1 MMTPIPYSLLAQA
14 LGLAVLH
21 TLWQVALIWLVFKI
35 SSTLLKQRHQAV
47 YWLAIT
53 AMLGAAF
60 WFFTTFFAEFERL
73 SAIQAVSLAPSN
85 VSESIASAT
94 IGTSVA
100 AVSWTVRAMNWLEM
114 HTREIGWAWGICVAF
129 LWLRLLGGWWMTQ
142 QLRYKGVVRPD
153 AAFEAQCR
161 QIVRQ
166 LNIPQAVQLLES
178 PLVREPLT
186 LGFWKPVILFPV
198 GMLLQ
203 LNPAQ
208 VEALLVHELAHIRRY
223 DYLINL
229 VQLALE
235 TCFFYHPL
243 FWLISRD
250 ARVSREFCCDD
261 VVLRYTNDPIMYA
274 RTLTDL
280 QILKLQ
286 PLTPLTMN
294 ATGKSRFTERIWR
307 IAGITPKRESR
318 PSLFVVMLLPLMV
331 ALCSWWPT
339 QAAPDTESLTSIL
352 TNVTPDTLPPAK
364 AAKPATAAKPKEKAP
379 SAAPAEA
386 IAAPIVAIEARKM
399 NVFYIGVDNPLN
411 IAVSGYSPADLKVE
425 LIGEGTITGS
435 HGKYNAVVTTPGSV
449 KIRVSGLKDGKVE
462 LVNEQE
468 YRVKRIPD
476 PVIRLGTT
484 GSNVITKEYLLAH
497 KSVVAM
503 LTNFDFDAVCNVIGY
518 DLTVLPKGGDP
529 VTMTVKGS
537 EIPTQAR
544 QVFESLSGNG
554 DAVFF
559 DDIKVLCP
567 GDAAPRNIGGL
578 AYKLKS

>member
-1 MMTPIPYSLLAQA
+1 MTPIPFSLLAQA
-14 LGLAVLH
+14 FGLAVLH
-21 TLWQVALIWLVFKI
+21 TLWQIALIWLLYKI
-35 SSTLLKQRHQAV
+35 ASTLLRQRHQAV
-47 YWLAIT
+47 YWLAIG
-53 AMLGAAF
+53 AMLGASI
-60 WFFTTFFAEFERL
+60 WFGATFFSEFERL
-73 SAIQAVSLAPSN
+73 SAISPVESTAAFSPELSGTTVTGTAV
-85 VSESIASAT
+85 V
-94 IGTSVA
+94 
-100 AVSWTVRAMNWLEM
+100 AVSWTTRAMGWLEM
-114 HTREIGWAWGICVAF
+114 HTREIGWAWGICVAL

-161 QIVRQ
+161 QIARQ

-186 LGFWKPVILFPV
+186 LGFWKPVVLFPV

-203 LNPAQ
+203 LTPAQ
-208 VEALLVHELAHIRRY
+208 VEALLIHELAHIRRY

-243 FWLISRD
+243 FWMISRD
-250 ARVSREFCCDD
+250 ARVCREFCCDD
-261 VVLRYTNDPIMYA
+261 VVLRYTNDPILYA

-280 QILKLQ
+280 QILKLH
-286 PLTPLTMN
+286 PLTQLTMN

-339 QAAPDTESLTSIL
+339 QAAPDAGPSTSIR
-352 TNVTPDTLPPAK
+352 TNFTQDSLPPAK
-364 AAKPATAAKPKEKAP
+364 AAKPANAAKPKDKAL
-379 SAAPAEA
+379 SAVPAEA
-386 IAAPIVAIEARKM
+386 ISMPVVAIEARKM

-411 IAVSGYSPADLKVE
+411 IAISGYSPADLKVE

-518 DLTVLPKGGDP
+518 DLTILPKGSDP
-529 VTMTVKGS
+529 ITLSVKGAD
-537 EIPTQAR
+537 IPEQAR
-544 QVFESLSGNG
+544 QMFESLSGNG

-559 DDIKVLCP
+559 DDIKVTCP

-578 AYKLKS
+578 AYKIKS